1 MLVNDSN
8 VKQNLGRPV
17 LSGMKLMIDTHRAA
31 KLLQQAGF
39 NEEQASVVTNLFSNT
54 IPWEE
59 LVTKEHLTHALQ
71 ALRFDLA
78 GELKALEDRTDQ
90 RSAKINRRLDNVE
103 QRINQLE
110 IKMEQRFA
118 DHDARFSALDAR
130 ITQVKHELLE
140 QIHKHSVSQTR
151 WLIGAI
157 FVIQS
162 LQFAL
167 GKVL

>member
-1 MLVNDSN
+1 MLANDSI
-8 VKQNLGRPV
+8 VKQIFDRPV

-59 LVTKEHLTHALQ
+59 LVTKEHLTHAMQ

-78 GELKALEDRTDQ
+78 GEIKALEKRIDQ
-90 RSAKINRRLDNVE
+90 RFDYLE
-103 QRINQLE
+103 QRINQIE
-110 IKMEQRFA
+110 IKMEKGFA
-118 DHDARFSALDAR
+118 NHDARFSALDAR

-151 WLIGAI
+151 WVIGAI

-162 LQFAL
+162 LQIAL
-167 GKVL
+167 GKLL